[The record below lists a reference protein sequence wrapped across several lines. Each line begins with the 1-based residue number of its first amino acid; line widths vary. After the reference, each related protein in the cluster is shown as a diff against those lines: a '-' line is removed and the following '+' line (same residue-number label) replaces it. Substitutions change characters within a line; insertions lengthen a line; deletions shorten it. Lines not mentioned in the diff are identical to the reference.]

1 MTAVDKL
8 QAGEDLLEA
17 YVTSLCDAGMYVG
30 KPVISVAR
38 VFFQRV
44 GPDGWTAMSL
54 DEQCEL
60 PGKYRRVVGWLMA
73 TGRLR
78 ATPAYLV
85 RVPAF
90 LGGISSRLH
99 PDTFAAFQRCGAEL
113 GYDRKSIV
121 QQWSAVA
128 KTAALHCRAPDA
140 LSGDLLE
147 QARQRILTALAAE
160 PRDTRSVRAATSRD
174 FFRAGSTLFH
184 AGMLDRLPPRRASD
198 KPSTREQQWE
208 RVAPGLRATMRSY
221 IEQMRV
227 SLRPSTVDYIDSTL
241 REFGG
246 FLADTAHQVGCVAD
260 IERTHLEAFKLH
272 LAERPSA
279 KGGRLSRNSI
289 AQRLGTLGTFFER
302 LTEWDGSDVP
312 SRVLVFRGDLP
323 IRDEPLP
330 RFLDDAA
337 AAKLLA
343 AARSHPDPFSR
354 LCVEFLA
361 RTGMRKGEFLALTVD
376 AVVQIGSSFWLRVP
390 LGKLHNDR
398 YIPLHPQL
406 KTLLDDWLEQRPPN
420 LRTELM
426 FTRRGRRIGK
436 ASVDKAV
443 SDAARA
449 AGIGHVTAHQLR
461 HTLATQAINRGM
473 SLEAIAALLGHRSM
487 RMTMVYARIADR
499 TVADEYF
506 AVSEKVEA
514 LYGQPNELP
523 QDAEGAEMRRLRN
536 EMHRRMLGNG
546 YCARPVE
553 LDCHFESICESCTF
567 FVTTIEFKP
576 TLRKQR
582 DDAAAKGQVGR
593 QKIFDGLLDRLDN
606 QEAAS

>member
-1 MTAVDKL
+1 MAHIDAPAPAATD
-8 QAGEDLLEA
+8 DLLDC
-17 YVTSLCDAGMYVG
+17 YVGSLRDAGMYVG
-30 KPVISVAR
+30 QPVVSVAR
-38 VFFQRV
+38 SFFERI
-44 GPDGWTAMSL
+44 GPDGWSAMSL
-54 DEQCEL
+54 DDQCEL

-78 ATPAYLV
+78 ATPGYLV
-85 RVPAF
+85 RVPVF

-99 PDTFAAFQRCGAEL
+99 PALFDRFTSCGTDL
-113 GYDRKSIV
+113 GFDHKRIV
-121 QQWSAVA
+121 QQWSAAA
-128 KTAALHCRAPDA
+128 KAAALHQRLPDT
-140 LSGDLLE
+140 LTGDVLEASRRELLGV
-147 QARQRILTALAAE
+147 LLAD
-160 PRDTRSVRAATSRD
+160 PRDTTSARTVLSRD
-174 FFRAGSTLFH
+174 FFQAGATLFH
-184 AGMLDRLPPRRASD
+184 AGMLDRVPPRRPSD
-198 KPSTREQQWE
+198 TPSIRDQQWNQ
-208 RVAPGLRATMRSY
+208 VASPLRRTMRGY
-221 IEQMRV
+221 IDQVRT

-241 REFGG
+241 REFAG
-246 FLADTAHQVGCVAD
+246 FLADTGSGVKRVAE
-260 IERTHLEAFKLH
+260 IERRHIEAFKLH
-272 LAERPSA
+272 LASRRSA

-302 LTEWDGSDVP
+302 LAEWDGDDVP
-312 SRVLVFRGDLP
+312 TRVLVFRGDLP

-330 RFLDDAA
+330 RFLDDGA

-343 AARSHPDPFSR
+343 AARADPDAFTR
-354 LCVEFLA
+354 VCVELLA
-361 RTGMRKGEFLALTVD
+361 RTGLRKSELLALTVD

-406 KTLLDDWLEQRPPN
+406 KELLDDWVDQRPAS
-420 LRTELM
+420 LRTPFL
-426 FTRRGRRIGK
+426 FTRRGRRMGK
-436 ASVDKAV
+436 AAVDKAV
-443 SDAARA
+443 ATAARN

-514 LYGQPNELP
+514 LYGQPRQLP
-523 QDAEGAEMRRLRN
+523 SDVEGNEMRHLRA

-567 FVTTIEFKP
+567 FVTTVEFKP

-582 DDAAAKGQVGR
+582 DDAAAKGQLGR
-593 QKIFDGLLDRLDN
+593 QEIFDNLLGRLDD
-606 QEAAS
+606 AS

>member
-1 MTAVDKL
+1 MTAVDEL
-8 QAGEDLLEA
+8 NEGDDLLEA
-17 YVTSLCDAGMYVG
+17 YVASLRGAGLYVG

-44 GPDGWTAMSL
+44 GPDGWAAMSL
-54 DEQCEL
+54 DEQCAL

-78 ATPAYLV
+78 ATAAYLV

-99 PDTFAAFQRCGAEL
+99 SDTFAAFQRCGAEL

-147 QARQRILTALAAE
+147 RGRQRILTALADE
-160 PRDTRSVRAATSRD
+160 PRDTRSVCTATSRD

-198 KPSTREQQWE
+198 RPSIRERQWE
-208 RVAPGLRATMRSY
+208 QVAPGLRDTMRSY
-221 IEQMRV
+221 VEQMRV
-227 SLRPSTVDYIDSTL
+227 SLRPSTVAYIDSTL

-246 FLADTAHQVGCVAD
+246 FLADTADQVGCVAD
-260 IERTHLEAFKLH
+260 IERAHLEAFKLH

-312 SRVLVFRGDLP
+312 SRVLIFKGDLP

-343 AARSHPDPFSR
+343 TARNHPDPFTR

-361 RTGMRKGEFLALTVD
+361 RTGMRKSEFLALTVD

-406 KTLLDDWLEQRPPN
+406 KTLLDEWLEQRPPN
-420 LRTELM
+420 LRTALM
-426 FTRRGRRIGK
+426 FTRRGRQIGK
-436 ASVDKAV
+436 ASVDKAI
-443 SDAARA
+443 SDTARA

-506 AVSEKVEA
+506 AVSQKVEA
-514 LYGQPNELP
+514 LYGQPIELP
-523 QDAEGAEMRRLRN
+523 HDAEGAEMRRLRN